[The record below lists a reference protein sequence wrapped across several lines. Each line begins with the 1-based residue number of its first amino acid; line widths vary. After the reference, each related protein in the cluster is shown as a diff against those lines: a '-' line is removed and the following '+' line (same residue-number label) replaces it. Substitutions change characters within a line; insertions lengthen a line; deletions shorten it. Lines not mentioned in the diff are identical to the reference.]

1 MTNRSFREQSNTNNS
16 FMPEYMGMNGCIA
29 THSNL
34 SAQAAFMIINNDG
47 GNAFDA
53 AAGAM
58 LVESIVN
65 PQMFGLGGESIMILK
80 PHNKNVTVLNG
91 NTRSPKNFNFTNLL
105 MQGYREVPDSGIHSA
120 GVPGV
125 FSSIINL
132 LKFHGKLTFSEI
144 SKYAYEYAKNG
155 FPIHPGLIY
164 QEGSGLNEIEKKIKK
179 EFINTRN
186 LYLPNGKVPKPHTIQ
201 KNIKFADFLDFIN
214 NYENK
219 LNLKKS
225 NVFDKLHD
233 CFYKGDI
240 ADTIIKH
247 SKNKNGFLEKN
258 DFEIF
263 SSYFEKPVSKIFG
276 SHTIYKTDTWGQ
288 GVTSLMIMAMAESKN
303 IHSLDSEKNIHQFIE
318 ILKLVF
324 ADREMYFSG
333 NPKNKVK
340 ALDLI
345 KNSYLNKRIKLIN
358 NRASE
363 FLIPGDPINNKKVLP
378 VSHEIKPWGEGTV
391 HIDIIDKEG
400 NAISCTPSG
409 GWLKANDVIQDLG
422 FPLNNRLMTFYMSKP
437 EHINFTLPQS
447 QPRTTLSPTLTLNN
461 KDKEILVCGTMGGD
475 AQDQWQSQFL
485 MNYIFKNQSL
495 ADALNM
501 PRISSE
507 HFPAY
512 FHPHDIN
519 NKQVLLEER
528 LKEFIKPL
536 NKRGH
541 KAISTTDWSEGFLL
555 CARKKDKIFDAYAD
569 IRSYKSQIFQAQALA
584 W

>member
-1 MTNRSFREQSNTNNS
+1 MSNRSYKFQSNNNNS
-16 FMPEYMGMNGCIA
+16 FMPEYMGTNGCIA

-34 SAQAAFMIINNDG
+34 SAQTAFMIINNDN

-58 LVESIVN
+58 LVESLVN
-65 PQMFGLGGESIMILK
+65 PQMFGLGGEAIMIIK

-91 NTRSPKNFNFTNLL
+91 NTKSPKNFNFINLL
-105 MQGYREVPDSGIHSA
+105 MQGYREVPDTGIHAS

-132 LKFHGKLTFSEI
+132 LKFHGSLTFNEI

-155 FPIHPGLIY
+155 FPIHPGLIH
-164 QEGSGLNEIEKKIKK
+164 QEGNGLKDLELRIKND
-179 EFINTRN
+179 FPNTKN
-186 LYLPNGKVPKPHTIQ
+186 LYFKNGKVPEPYSIQ
-201 KNIKFADFLDFIN
+201 KNTKFADFLNFIN

-219 LNLKKS
+219 LKIRRVEALE
-225 NVFDKLHD
+225 KLHQ

-240 ADTIIKH
+240 ANTIIKY
-247 SKNKNGFLEKN
+247 SDQKDGFLKKN
-258 DFEIF
+258 DFENF
-263 SSYFEKPVSKIFG
+263 SSYFEKPISKTYG
-276 SHTIYKTDTWGQ
+276 EHTIYKTDTWGQ
-288 GVTSLMIMAMAESKN
+288 GVTSLMMLAMSQSKK
-303 IHSLDSEKNIHQFIE
+303 IYSLDSEKNIHQFIE

-324 ADREMYFSG
+324 ADREMYFSA
-333 NPKNKVK
+333 NPMNKVK
-340 ALDLI
+340 ANHLI
-345 KNSYLNKRIKLIN
+345 QNDYLNKRLKLISEKASN
-358 NRASE
+358 N
-363 FLIPGDPINNKKVLP
+363 LIPGDPINVNSLT
-378 VSHEIKPWGEGTV
+378 SISNEIKPWGSGTV
-391 HIDIIDKEG
+391 HIDIIDNEG

-409 GWLKANDVIQDLG
+409 GWLKANDVVKDLG

-437 EHINFTLPQS
+437 EHINFALPEM
-447 QPRTTLSPTLTLNN
+447 QPRTTLSPTLCLNKKN
-461 KDKEILVCGTMGGD
+461 KEILVCGTMGGD

-485 MNYIFKNQSL
+485 MNYIFSNKSL
-495 ADALNM
+495 TDALNM

-512 FHPHDIN
+512 FQPHYGN
-519 NKQVLLEER
+519 NRQVLLEER
-528 LKEFIKPL
+528 LKDFIRPL
-536 NKRGH
+536 TKRGH

>member
-1 MTNRSFREQSNTNNS
+1 MSNRSFKFQSNDFNS

-34 SAQAAFMIINNDG
+34 SAQTAFMIMNNDN

-58 LVESIVN
+58 LVESLVN
-65 PQMFGLGGESIMILK
+65 PQMFSLGGESIMIIK
-80 PHNKNVTVLNG
+80 PHNKDVTVLNG
-91 NTRSPKNFNFTNLL
+91 NTKSPKNFNFTNLL
-105 MQGYREVPDSGIHSA
+105 MQGYREVPDNGIHSS

-132 LKFHGKLTFSEI
+132 LKVHGTLSFNEI

-155 FPIHPGLIY
+155 FPIHPGLIF
-164 QEGSGLNEIEKKIKK
+164 QEGNGLKDLQKKIRKD
-179 EFINTRN
+179 FPNTKN
-186 LYLPNGKVPKPHTIQ
+186 LYFKNGKLPEPYSIQ
-201 KNIKFADFLDFIN
+201 KNIKFADFLNFIN
-214 NYENK
+214 NHENK
-219 LNLKKS
+219 LKLKRI
-225 NVFDKLHD
+225 DALDRLHQ

-247 SKNKNGFLEKN
+247 SDQKNGFLKKS
-258 DFEIF
+258 DFEDF
-263 SSYFEKPVSKIFG
+263 SSFFEKPVSKTFG
-276 SHTIYKTDTWGQ
+276 DYTIYKTDTWGQ
-288 GVTSLMIMAMAESKN
+288 GVTSLMMMAMAKSKK
-303 IHSLDSEKNIHQFIE
+303 IYALDNEKNIHHFIE

-333 NPKNKVK
+333 NPKNTVS
-340 ALDLI
+340 AQDLI
-345 KNSYLNKRIKLIN
+345 QDKYLNKRIKLISE
-358 NRASE
+358 RASE
-363 FLIPGDPINNKKVLP
+363 SLTPGDPLNGNSLMPISN
-378 VSHEIKPWGEGTV
+378 EIKPWGSGTV

-409 GWLKANDVIQDLG
+409 GWLKANDVVENLG

-437 EHINFTLPQS
+437 EHINFALPEM
-447 QPRTTLSPTLTLNN
+447 QPRTTLSPTLCIN
-461 KDKEILVCGTMGGD
+461 KKNKEILVCGTMGGD

-485 MNYIFKNQSL
+485 MNYIFDQKSL
-495 ADALNM
+495 TNALNM

-512 FHPHDIN
+512 FHPHDGNI
-519 NKQVLLEER
+519 KQVLLEER
-528 LKEFIKPL
+528 LENFVKPL
-536 NKRGH
+536 QKRGH